1 MQKPNSFIRLT
12 AWWYRNIK
20 YRDRVVEFRADRQ
33 DFELFELVNLYN
45 GIEAY
50 YLGAHKFLPKNDREQ
65 FFNANV
71 YTSNIPQIA
80 P

>member
-1 MQKPNSFIRLT
+1 MKKPKRFIRLM
-12 AWWYRNIK
+12 AWWYRNIT

-50 YLGAHKFLPKNDREQ
+50 YLGNHKFLPKGDREK

-71 YTSNIPQIA
+71 FTCNIPQLSI
-80 P
+80 